1 MKSRKYIVYIYVIT
15 PIVLLATFAIYF
27 NRFQAEQR
35 AKDAQA
41 AIIAQNEADAKA
53 KEQAELERKLDAEAK
68 IVSAAKAKA
77 VAEKE
82 AKETAERRSK
92 IDALR
97 KSIDVTRADLNRYT
111 QKNADQ
117 TAKVKAAHAER
128 VKTEAEWMKRAKEM
142 ERERAVKSATDL
154 EAQRL
159 MGMVMD
165 RFEGEWCK
173 ALTTPPPPAK

>member
-1 MKSRKYIVYIYVIT
+1 MKARKFIVYIYLIT
-15 PIVLLATFAIYF
+15 PIILLVTFAIYF

-35 AKDAQA
+35 AKDEQTAE
-41 AIIAQNEADAKA
+41 IARQESASKA
-53 KEQAELERKLDAEAK
+53 KEQAELEKKLDQEAK

-77 VAEKE
+77 IAEKE

-97 KSIDVTRADLNRYT
+97 KQIDVTQADLDRYT
-111 QKNADQ
+111 AKNAEQ
-117 TAKVKAAHAER
+117 TVKVREAHAKR
-128 VKTEAEWMKRAKEM
+128 MATEAQWMARAKEM
-142 ERERAVKSATDL
+142 ERERADKAATDL

-173 ALTTPPPPAK
+173 QLTTPPAPAK